1 MGTRNLFKIIK
12 DNKTVLAKY
21 NQWDGYLDGQGKAL
35 SEFIVNDLN
44 FEALNNGL
52 SRIRMLHEDSQ
63 ELKDIYETIG
73 VEKYPLLTRDTTVN
87 DQLKAI
93 SIGVLPLETF
103 DASDFKNDGLYCEY
117 VYELNLDNNTVSVF
131 TPGPWTKKGKNKDF
145 GACDKLVFKC
155 DILEYPET
163 LDKHIALN
171 KAE

>member
-21 NQWDGYLDGQGKAL
+21 NQWDGYLDGQGKGL

-44 FEALNNGL
+44 FETLNNGL
-52 SRIRMLHEDSQ
+52 TRVKMLKENSQ
-63 ELKDIYETIG
+63 ELNDIYETIG

-93 SIGVLPLETF
+93 SIGVMPLETF
-103 DASDFKNDGLYCEY
+103 DASEFQKDGLFCEY
-117 VYELNLDNNTVSVF
+117 VYEMNLDTNSISVF
-131 TPGPWTKKGKNKDF
+131 VTNKLKNGDY
-145 GACDKLVFKC
+145 GACDKTLFTC

-163 LDKHIALN
+163 LDKYIELN
-171 KAE
+171 KGE